1 MLFVLADWQRGTV
14 GVDFELVRAVHNQ
27 ALMISAGMPEVT
39 GSADLDSVHHQ
50 LTLIRTA
57 MGDVRRASTEPDAL
71 PKAELTEL
79 ELALWA
85 LGLARHLTQRRVL

>member
-39 GSADLDSVHHQ
+39 GSADLDSAHS
-50 LTLIRTA
+50 
-57 MGDVRRASTEPDAL
+57 RRPN
-71 PKAELTEL
+71 
-79 ELALWA
+79 
-85 LGLARHLTQRRVL
+85 